1 MAKRSRPLALL
12 AGALALGVGMVTQAA
27 DAPANAALVSGASG
41 RMLAEACA
49 GCHGTD
55 GASAGPAI
63 PTIAGMNT
71 DYFIALMRGFR
82 DGKVYSTV
90 MGRIS
95 TGYTGDEIAL
105 LAKYFNGKPYV
116 AAAQTFDESLVAK
129 GKTLHDKYCEKCHTK
144 GGTIVKGDEPGE
156 EDEYHILAGQWT
168 PYLENAMNDFREGR
182 REMAKKMKSKL
193 EELRVREGDAG
204 LKAIFAFYASE
215 K

>member
-1 MAKRSRPLALL
+1 MANSPRSLALL
-12 AGALALGVGMVTQAA
+12 AGALAFGAAGATQAA
-27 DAPANAALVSGASG
+27 EASAAAALVSGASG
-41 RMLAEACA
+41 RVLAEACA

-55 GASAGPAI
+55 GASAGPAT

-71 DYFIALMRGFR
+71 DYFVELMRGFR

-90 MGRIS
+90 MGRIGK
-95 TGYTGDEIAL
+95 GYTDEELAL
-105 LAKYFNGKPYV
+105 LAKFFNGRSYV
-116 AAAQTFDESLVAK
+116 AAAQTFDETLVAK
-129 GKTLHDKYCEKCHTK
+129 GKGLHDKYCERCHTK

-168 PYLENAMNDFREGR
+168 AYLENAMNDFREGR

-193 EELRVREGDAG
+193 EELRIREGDAG
-204 LKAIFAFYASE
+204 LKAIFTYYASE

>member
-1 MAKRSRPLALL
+1 MAQLPRPLALL
-12 AGALALGVGMVTQAA
+12 VGVLALGMGSVAQAA
-27 DAPANAALVSGASG
+27 DTPATAELVSGASAP
-41 RMLAEACA
+41 MLAGTCA
-49 GCHGTD
+49 GCHGTE
-55 GASAGPAI
+55 GASAGPAT

-95 TGYTGDEIAL
+95 KGYTDEELAL
-105 LAKYFNGKPYV
+105 LAKFFNGKPYV
-116 AAAQTFDESLVAK
+116 AAAQTFDETLVAK

-193 EELRVREGDAG
+193 EELRIREGDAG